1 MEEGNFRCD
10 ANISIRPMGADELGP
25 KVEIK
30 NMNSFRA
37 VHRALTY
44 ESERQARAVRE
55 GEAIVQETRGWDESA
70 AATFSQRT
78 KEYAHDYRYF
88 PEPDLPPMVISAE
101 LVDAV
106 RRALPELPA
115 ARKRRFMAQYALS
128 DYDAALLTLTK
139 STADYFESV
148 VSLKQAQGDALAQFA
163 KQAGNW
169 MLGELGRLLNETN
182 GDIDSVR
189 IAPQHFVDLLDM
201 VAADKLSGN
210 MAKTVFEEMFA
221 SGRAPAD
228 IAEERG
234 LVQISDADAL
244 GAAVA
249 EALAA
254 NPKPVAEYLDG
265 KEQAVRFL
273 VGQVMKITRGKA
285 NPQLAMQLLKSEL
298 DGMRQSV

>member
-1 MEEGNFRCD
+1 MEIVSEPDMRSPDEARSYLTHLQSILRYIGVSSANMEEGNFRCD

-44 ESERQARAVRE
+44 EAERQARAVRE

-88 PEPDLPPMVISAE
+88 PEPDLPPLVISAE

-128 DYDAALLTLTK
+128 DYDAGLLTLTK

-148 VSLKQAQGDALAQFA
+148 VSPEAGARRCARSVR
-163 KQAGNW
+163 QAGGQ
-169 MLGELGRLLNETN
+169 LDAGRTW
-182 GDIDSVR
+182 
-189 IAPQHFVDLLDM
+189 
-201 VAADKLSGN
+201 
-210 MAKTVFEEMFA
+210 
-221 SGRAPAD
+221 
-228 IAEERG
+228 
-234 LVQISDADAL
+234 
-244 GAAVA
+244 AVA
-249 EALAA
+249 QR
-254 NPKPVAEYLDG
+254 N
-265 KEQAVRFL
+265 
-273 VGQVMKITRGKA
+273 
-285 NPQLAMQLLKSEL
+285 
-298 DGMRQSV
+298 

>member
-1 MEEGNFRCD
+1 
-10 ANISIRPMGADELGP
+10 
-25 KVEIK
+25 
-30 NMNSFRA
+30 
-37 VHRALTY
+37 
-44 ESERQARAVRE
+44 
-55 GEAIVQETRGWDESA
+55 
-70 AATFSQRT
+70 
-78 KEYAHDYRYF
+78 
-88 PEPDLPPMVISAE
+88 
-101 LVDAV
+101 
-106 RRALPELPA
+106 
-115 ARKRRFMAQYALS
+115 
-128 DYDAALLTLTK
+128 
-139 STADYFESV
+139 
-148 VSLKQAQGDALAQFA
+148 
-163 KQAGNW
+163 

-182 GDIDSVR
+182 GDIDAVK

-201 VAADKLSGN
+201 VAADKLSGS

-221 SGRAPAD
+221 NGRAPAD

-265 KEQAVRFL
+265 KEQTVRFL